1 MLPAITLCAIAL
13 AVAGITRDHQQAAPV
28 TEANILAAVQQMGL
42 SLELSEDGTES

>member
-1 MLPAITLCAIAL
+1 
-13 AVAGITRDHQQAAPV
+13 V